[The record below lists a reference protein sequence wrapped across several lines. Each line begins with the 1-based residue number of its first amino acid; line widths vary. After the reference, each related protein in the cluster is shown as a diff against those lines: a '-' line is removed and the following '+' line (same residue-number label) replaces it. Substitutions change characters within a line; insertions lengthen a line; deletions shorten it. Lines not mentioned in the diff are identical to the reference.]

1 MTKIAIV
8 GDLSFGNPERLAAVL
23 DAALN
28 ATGSAD
34 AVIQVGDLH
43 PAYQQVAS
51 RYATNGHKLAP
62 VPGNHDTGYDS
73 TGCPRTWRKDLTDPQ
88 TGVTVT
94 LLGLDNS
101 AGILSADSKALFAQ
115 PKTSQFEFVFGHMPP
130 CELVLPDGSPNG
142 HNMAETGQAGAADAA
157 WLQGQLHDRADA
169 YCCGHYHG
177 MTYQMTSS
185 GPVIVDGRGGAAPE
199 LAYTLITVTPGGWV
213 LHSVGV
219 SG

>member
-1 MTKIAIV
+1 MKIAIV
-8 GDLSFGNPERLAAVL
+8 GDLSFGDPARLAAVL

-43 PAYQQVAS
+43 PGYQQVKS
-51 RYATNGHKLAP
+51 RVATNGHKLFP
-62 VPGNHDTGYDS
+62 VPGNHDTDYDS
-73 TGCPRTWRKDLTDPQ
+73 IGCPRTWRQDLTDPQ

-101 AGILSADSKALFAQ
+101 AGTLSADSKALFNQ
-115 PKTSQFEFVFGHMPP
+115 PKTAQFEFTFAHMPP
-130 CELVLPDGSPNG
+130 CELVLPDGSANG
-142 HNMAETGQAGAADAA
+142 HNMAEAGGTEDAA
-157 WLQGQLHDRADA
+157 WLRSQLAQRADA
-169 YCCGHYHG
+169 MACGHYHS
-177 MTYQMTSS
+177 MTYQQTSF

-199 LAYTLITVTPGGWV
+199 LAYTLITVTPDGWV

-219 SG
+219 G